1 MLGWLMDE
9 SISIFQNSSVWF
21 CNEIWVFER
30 TVRAWYAN
38 IYKEHMKSVWTSN
51 EKKKNIF
58 KPTEANVIKFQS
70 MEWEVNCVWFRNKI
84 IALFSRMSSHS
95 PWKQV
100 NSGPAM
106 FNLIWYV
113 HISRSAIR
121 FKITASIQII
131 KFSATLSKLS

>member
-1 MLGWLMDE
+1 MLDHRMNQFPFFKIHQFGFAMKFEFLSELFALDMR
-9 SISIFQNSSVWF
+9 IFIKN
-21 CNEIWVFER
+21 IWNRFEL
-30 TVRAWYAN
+30 A
-38 IYKEHMKSVWTSN
+38 M
-51 EKKKNIF
+51 KKKNIF